1 MSKLVGAVA
10 GVVLLLGCGGDGVA
24 VPDVVGETTEV
35 AIAALEGSELQ
46 VEVIELEAAD
56 AGEAEPGSIVSQT
69 PDSGVTVGLGSVVVL
84 RAVPGLVEV
93 PDVVGA
99 DAAAAEQELLDLGF
113 DVVRETTRTAARSEG
128 EVHRVDPRAGDT
140 VEPGSTVTLFVAE
153 APPPPEPS
161 THTVTVRLEVWR
173 DWSPTDGADRCAG
186 SGFLDPMR
194 RGQTVS
200 LLGPDGSE
208 LSAVLLDDGFVE
220 ESVVDDERDAPP
232 QRGVCAWDLSFP
244 DVPEVATY
252 RMDLPHGEVSG
263 STSLSDARRAGWDLG
278 IWWWS

>member
-1 MSKLVGAVA
+1 MLKILPAVA
-10 GVVLLLGCGGDGVA
+10 ALAVLMGCGDPGVA
-24 VPDVVGETTEV
+24 VPGVIGEVTE
-35 AIAALEGSELQ
+35 AGIAQLEASGLQ
-46 VEVIELEAAD
+46 VEVLELALDD
-56 AGEAEPGSIVSQT
+56 AQDAEPGSIVSQT
-69 PDSGVTVGLGSVVVL
+69 PDADVNVEPGSVVVL
-84 RAVPGLVEV
+84 RVVPGLSQV

-99 DAAAAEQELLDLGF
+99 NASVAERELLDLGF
-113 DVVRETTRTAARSEG
+113 EVSLEQTETAARSAG
-128 EVHRVDPRAGDT
+128 EVHRVDPRAGSM
-140 VEPGSTVTLFVAE
+140 VEPGAMLTLFVAE

-173 DWSPTDGADRCAG
+173 DWSATDGADRCAG
-186 SGFLDPMR
+186 SRFLSELR

-208 LSAVLLDDGFVE
+208 LSAVLLEDGFVE
-220 ESVVDDERDAPP
+220 ESVVDDDREVPP

-263 STSLSDARRAGWDLG
+263 SVSLSDARRAGWDLG
-278 IWWWS
+278 WWWWS